1 MSEDAVK
8 NEITVTPFDKK
19 DVRVI
24 WRDEAPWF
32 CAKDIC
38 TILQIKQSQEVGR
51 KLDADEFTT
60 VVLTHSGRPVKNIF
74 VSEPGLYHLILSA
87 RKNELVAPFRRW
99 VTHDVLPSIRK
110 TGAYAMPGTGAAR
123 YDGMLKNAASIE
135 FGQLKFRIA
144 QMIYNE
150 GLTGD
155 ELHAAIDG
163 ALMELAKGIALNYDA
178 ARWNTPAPDAT
189 VKRLDANFSQF
200 GQFQRPSRMELIQT
214 KGGFYA

>member
-1 MSEDAVK
+1 MIEETVKTEISAMSFQGTDVRAFVK
-8 NEITVTPFDKK
+8 NE
-19 DVRVI
+19 DV
-24 WRDEAPWF
+24 WF
-32 CAKDIC
+32 CVIDVCNA
-38 TILQIKQSQEVGR
+38 LQIKQSR
-51 KLDADEFTT
+51 IRRFLDEEDITSVTFS
-60 VVLTHSGRPVKNIF
+60 HSGLQRKQNF
-74 VSEPGLYHLILSA
+74 VSESGLYTLIMRSNSA
-87 RKNELVAPFRRW
+87 LAKPFQRW
-99 VTHDVLPSIRK
+99 VTHDVLPAIRK

-155 ELHAAIDG
+155 ELHAAIDD

-200 GQFQRPSRMELIQT
+200 GQFQRPSRLELVQN
-214 KGGFYA
+214 KGGFLN

>member
-1 MSEDAVK
+1 MDIALY
-8 NEITVTPFDKK
+8 NFNDKQS
-19 DVRVI
+19 VRTFV
-24 WRDEAPWF
+24 DEKGGIWF
-32 CAKDIC
+32 CAIDCCKILALKDSSNIRKVLDDDDVS
-38 TILQIKQSQEVGR
+38 TQYFVQSERGH
-51 KLDADEFTT
+51 KANFIT
-60 VVLTHSGRPVKNIF
+60 
-74 VSEPGLYHLILSA
+74 EPGLYKLIMRSNSA
-87 RKNELVAPFRRW
+87 MAKPFQRW

-200 GQFQRPSRMELIQT
+200 GQFQRPSRLEQIQAN
-214 KGGFYA
+214 GGFYA

>member
-1 MSEDAVK
+1 MRSNSPLAK
-8 NEITVTPFDKK
+8 PF
-19 DVRVI
+19 
-24 WRDEAPWF
+24 
-32 CAKDIC
+32 
-38 TILQIKQSQEVGR
+38 Q
-51 KLDADEFTT
+51 
-60 VVLTHSGRPVKNIF
+60 
-74 VSEPGLYHLILSA
+74 
-87 RKNELVAPFRRW
+87 RW

-200 GQFQRPSRMELIQT
+200 GQFHRPSRLELVQN
-214 KGGFYA
+214 KGGFLN